1 MRTILAVLL
10 VAGGLIVGCSSS
22 NHHDKTT
29 ADRHDA
35 DRHDAD
41 RHDTAHRDTM
51 DDHRVEPYSGTTVSR
66 VSPRED
72 WNSLQVDPVCDMT
85 VNPKTAADYE
95 YYGGKI
101 YYFDTVD
108 CRRRFHNNPSAYVP
122 GDTHGEHR
130 VQEVK

>member
-1 MRTILAVLL
+1 ML
-10 VAGGLIVGCSSS
+10 VAGGLIAGCSSS
-22 NHHDKTT
+22 DHHDKTT

-35 DRHDAD
+35 DRY
-41 RHDTAHRDTM
+41 DTAHRDSMT
-51 DDHRVEPYSGTTVSR
+51 DRHEPYDGTAISR
-66 VSPRED
+66 GSPRED
-72 WNSLQVDPVCDMT
+72 WNSLQVDPVCEMT

-101 YYFDTVD
+101 YYFDTKD
-108 CRRRFHNNPSAYVP
+108 CRRRFHDNPSAYVP